1 MMFSP
6 FDYNESLLSLRN
18 IKRHQDLS
26 GGRNWFR
33 FFFLKQD
40 KEMVRDLIGCDK
52 PSKKIFRES
61 SLGLPSQR
69 VFAQV
74 STIACK
80 ESLSPKTSC
89 KVRYTISV
97 EAHDLSFFT
106 YFELPVP

>member
-1 MMFSP
+1 MFSP
-6 FDYNESLLSLRN
+6 FDYNESLLSLRTP
-18 IKRHQDLS
+18 RSLWRTELVS
-26 GGRNWFR
+26 

-106 YFELPVP
+106 YFQLPVP

>member
-1 MMFSP
+1 MFSP
-6 FDYNESLLSLRN
+6 FDYNESLLSLRTP
-18 IKRHQDLS
+18 RSLWRTELVS
-26 GGRNWFR
+26 F
-33 FFFLKQD
+33 FFFLFFFKQD

-106 YFELPVP
+106 YFQLPVP